1 MIHVVKNSIK
11 GRPSLLETTDN
22 ELLTRTGPDTDMG
35 RYFRCFWMPIALSR
49 ELPECDGAPIK
60 VKVLG
65 EDLIAFRATD
75 GRVGLVEP
83 TCPHRGANLFF
94 GRNEDCGIRC
104 IYHGWKFDLEGNAIE
119 MPNVPPDASYH
130 GKMRIKAYQT
140 REFAEM
146 VWAWMGPTSP
156 PNLLPPIPALEVGLV
171 PPEHRYVSKKL
182 QQCNW
187 AQSIEGALDT
197 AHFSFLHMPA
207 PKVASTS
214 NPNANAD
221 QKRLQWMRDDP
232 MPRFSFVDHEAGFV
246 AGAARDA
253 DGTDLYWRISQFLTP
268 NHSLAPNALPGE
280 NYQGQTWVPIS
291 DTECWIFT
299 YAWNPLRP
307 LTQSERNKLE
317 STGHGVIG
325 ETGPDYIPLSNRS
338 NDYRINREDQRY
350 RTFTGVSGVSEQDAM
365 VQDSQGLIADRTLEH
380 LTPTDAAVVRFRRV
394 VLKGARELSGGV
406 LPKVATNAEAYCL
419 RSGST
424 IAAGDLSFAGV
435 MHQRFANPI
444 GQVHS
449 AKSEEVTK

>member
-1 MIHVVKNSIK
+1 ML
-11 GRPSLLETTDN
+11 GAADN
-22 ELLTRTGPDTDMG
+22 ELLTRTGPNTDMG

-49 ELPECDGAPIK
+49 ELPDCDGAPIK
-60 VKVLG
+60 VKVLE

-94 GRNEDCGIRC
+94 GRNEDCAIRC
-104 IYHGWKFDLEGNAIE
+104 VYHGWKFDLEGNAIE
-119 MPNVPPDASYH
+119 MPNVPHDAKYH
-130 GKMRIKAYQT
+130 GAMRIKAYPT

-146 VWAWMGPTSP
+146 VWAWMGPLPSSSSE
-156 PNLLPPIPALEVGLV
+156 LPPLPALEVGLV
-171 PPEHRYVSKKL
+171 PPEHRFVSKKL

-207 PKVASTS
+207 PKVAATS

-232 MPRFSFVDHEAGFV
+232 MPQFSFVDHDAGFV
-246 AGAARDA
+246 AGASRRA
-253 DGTDLYWRISQFLTP
+253 DDDELYWRISQFLTP

-291 DTECWIFT
+291 DTECWIYT
-299 YAWNPLRP
+299 YAWNPLRE
-307 LTQSERNKLE
+307 LTSIERNKLE
-317 STGHGVIG
+317 SGHGVIG
-325 ETGPDYIPLSNRS
+325 ETGPDFIPLSNRN
-338 NDYRINREDQRY
+338 NDYRINRQDQKHK
-350 RTFTGVSGVSEQDAM
+350 TFTGVNGVSEQDAM
-365 VQDSQGLIADRTLEH
+365 IQDSQGLIADRTLEH

-394 VLKGARELSGGV
+394 VLKGARELAGGV
-406 LPKVATNAEAYCL
+406 LPNVATNSEAYCV

-424 IAAGDLSFAGV
+424 IAAENMTFANV
-435 MHQRFANPI
+435 MLQRFNNPI
-444 GQVHS
+444 GQVLT
-449 AKSEEVTK
+449 AKEKRIQ

>member
-1 MIHVVKNSIK
+1 ML
-11 GRPSLLETTDN
+11 GAADN
-22 ELLTRTGPDTDMG
+22 ELLTRTGPNTDMG

-49 ELPECDGAPIK
+49 ELPDCDGAPIK

-94 GRNEDCGIRC
+94 GRNEDCAIRC
-104 IYHGWKFDLEGNAIE
+104 VYHGWKFDLEGNAIE
-119 MPNVPPDASYH
+119 MPNVPPDAKYH
-130 GKMRIKAYQT
+130 AEMRIKAYPT

-146 VWAWMGPTSP
+146 VWAWMGPLPSSP
-156 PNLLPPIPALEVGLV
+156 SQLPPLPALEVGLV
-171 PPEHRYVSKKL
+171 PPEHRFVSKKL

-207 PKVASTS
+207 PNVATTS

-221 QKRLQWMRDDP
+221 QKRLQWMRNDP
-232 MPRFSFVDHEAGFV
+232 MPQFSFVDHDAGFV
-246 AGAARDA
+246 AGASRRA
-253 DGTDLYWRISQFLTP
+253 DGNELYWRISQFLTP

-291 DTECWIFT
+291 DTECWIYT
-299 YAWNPLRP
+299 YAWNPLRE
-307 LTQSERNKLE
+307 LSAVERNKLT
-317 STGHGVIG
+317 SGHGVIG
-325 ETGPDYIPLSNRS
+325 ETGPDFIPLSNRN
-338 NDYRINREDQRY
+338 NDYRINREDQKHK
-350 RTFTGVSGVSEQDAM
+350 TFTGVNGVSEQDAM
-365 VQDSQGLIADRTLEH
+365 IQDSQGLIADRTLEH

-394 VLKGARELSGGV
+394 VLKGARELSAGV
-406 LPKVATNAEAYCL
+406 APKVATNCEAYCV

-424 IAAGDLSFAGV
+424 IAAENLSFADV
-435 MHQRFANPI
+435 MLQRFDNPI
-444 GQVHS
+444 GQVQS
-449 AKSEEVTK
+449 VKQKELE